1 MKPRVVE
8 VEWLIGTRRLSK
20 FSPLALISEKLK
32 VKWMMLWE
40 GYIYG
45 PAPGIT
51 EALDLLITVL
61 KPKSMLDLFC
71 GSGALSKL
79 AYSKGVE
86 KIVSVDLY
94 PDAALRNLRRCRGIK
109 VIGGDALSLQLGEQ
123 FDLLVADPPEELVE
137 KLLENLDRL
146 RRLFRLAALIWL
158 GPHQKAEQNII
169 LLKSRRMVR
178 ILEAWGD
185 TLAVLWKPGLGSRIA
200 SALRLL
206 E

>member
-8 VEWLIGTRRLSK
+8 VDWLIGTRRLSE
-20 FSPLALISEKLK
+20 FSPLALISKKLRIRW
-32 VKWMMLWE
+32 VMLWE
-40 GYIYG
+40 GYTYG
-45 PAPGIT
+45 PTPGIT

-79 AYSKGVE
+79 AYSKGVK

-94 PDAALRNLRRCRGIK
+94 PDAALRNLRRCRGVK
-109 VIGGDALSLQLGEQ
+109 VVGGDALSYQPGER
-123 FDLLVADPPEELVE
+123 FDLLVADPPEELIE
-137 KLLENLDRL
+137 KLLENLGRL
-146 RRLFRLAALIWL
+146 RQLFRLGALIWL
-158 GPHQKAEQNII
+158 GPYQRAERNIM
-169 LLKSRRMVR
+169 LLRGRRMVR
-178 ILEAWGD
+178 TLEAWGD
-185 TLAVLWKPGLGSRIA
+185 ALAVLWKPELGSRIA